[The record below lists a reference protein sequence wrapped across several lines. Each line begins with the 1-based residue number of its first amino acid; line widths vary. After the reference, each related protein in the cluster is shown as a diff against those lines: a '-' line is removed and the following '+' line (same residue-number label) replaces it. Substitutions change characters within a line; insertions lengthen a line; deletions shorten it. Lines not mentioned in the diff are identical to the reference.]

1 MPTVGSLS
9 NDNDDG
15 TENGKKAI
23 SLISKTATLHV
34 HHHAFLYTFLPSL
47 HGYDV
52 KLPNFTFCGGCERKT
67 TTLLFFSCTLI
78 QSVRIQL
85 QKKSPDL
92 RKSA

>member
-1 MPTVGSLS
+1 MPTVGSLNND

-23 SLISKTATLHV
+23 GLISKTVTLHV
-34 HHHAFLYTFLPSL
+34 HHAFLYIFLPSL

-67 TTLLFFSCTLI
+67 TTLVFFS
-78 QSVRIQL
+78 
-85 QKKSPDL
+85 
-92 RKSA
+92 